1 MLLLVLLKGGIKV
14 DSDISIL
21 SLLSKLIDN
30 EGQIKVLQLISEN
43 YFGEELLE
51 KILEFGEE

>member
-1 MLLLVLLKGGIKV
+1 MLLKGGIKV